1 MDDYRDALARLP
13 GRPRQRRSP
22 LSYWL
27 LGLGWVLLG
36 LALLI
41 FVVRLNLSH
50 AELRFHQDASAIYH
64 QVLQK
69 LQINEVVLAGLGAH
83 FPAVSA
89 PNSDRAGRY
98 ARNMLARYP
107 HICMLQAQAYVPG
120 EDLDAL
126 PQVTGNDP
134 GLEMHTFISYE
145 GKREWH
151 PVERGPVHY
160 PIVFMEPVTPDSAPV
175 LGLDVYSVP
184 HLRTAIDQVVAT
196 ARPAASRPFELVEGG
211 QAYVLFAS
219 AVQPPHGSR
228 DYPQILVSLVVY
240 LDRLVE
246 PPRASG
252 TRVTLLHT
260 ASDPRSPEPI
270 LDRAGTQG
278 SPLEKWLFPRLSD
291 TRSLAAGGQQLS
303 LRVERQLGWQAI
315 SLPSLLVLAAIALSA
330 FLAVIVY
337 ARVSQARETER
348 EDTEDA
354 LRESEAR
361 YRTLVEYAAEAIV
374 MFDADAMRF
383 VDANRNAEKL
393 FGLTRQELLARDPV
407 SLSPER
413 QSDGEASR
421 DAAWRVIEQA
431 LRGEAPVFEWQ
442 HQDVTGGLISCEV
455 RLVRLPSADRRL
467 VRASI
472 TDISERKTAERQLL
486 STKNYLQALYDAS
499 PDMIFLL
506 DRGGYFVDVNQNA
519 LSECG
524 YAREELIGKDFATLM
539 GQGYSRAAA
548 LPRTE
553 EVPGGEPPTFEWVA
567 RRKDGSEFP
576 VEARLSTL
584 PGHPESAAE
593 DAFVVAVVRD
603 VTQRRHAQDALS
615 REKERAQTTLQ
626 SIGDGVITTD
636 VAGVIDYMNPV
647 ASQLT
652 GCSERRA
659 RGRVLAAVFKVVDE
673 QSREPLADPVQRC
686 LKENELITHAEHGL
700 LTRRDGTEFAVNLTV
715 APIRAVDGAVSG
727 AVVAIHDVTKM
738 REIARQLSYQAAHDS
753 LTGLINRREFERRL
767 DHALESARDEGR
779 SHALCFMDLDQFK
792 VVNDT
797 CGHAAGDELLAQLAE
812 VLKTRLRGSDTLAR
826 LGGDEFGVLLDSCPP
841 AKAAQI
847 AESLRRVVEEFR
859 FCWEEKRFAVGMSMG
874 LVPINADISNLTD
887 VLSAADAACYMA
899 KDLGRNRVYVSRPGD
914 AALAQ
919 HHGEMQWVQRIRQ
932 ALEDDRFELYCQPIE
947 AVHEVETGAPHF
959 EVLLRLRG
967 EEDEPVAA
975 AAFLPAAERYHL
987 MPSVDRWVI
996 KQAFRAMSLA
1006 HRKGLDITFSIN
1018 LSGQSLGD
1026 DRFLQFVLKQLRRR
1040 DLDPTHIC
1048 FEITETAAISHLGSA
1063 MHFIGQ
1069 LRERGCKFALDDF
1082 GSGLSSFAYLKN
1094 MKVDYLKIDGNF
1106 VRDVAHDATDRA
1118 MVGSITQIGHVMGI
1132 CTIAECAETSE
1143 VLQELKV
1150 LRVDFAQGF
1159 EIGRPFPLSRCLGS
1173 LRKPSKRD
1181 QPLNARCIA

>member
-1 MDDYRDALARLP
+1 MDDYRDALTRLAR
-13 GRPRQRRSP
+13 RPRQHRSP

-50 AELRFHQDASAIYH
+50 AELRFHQDASAIYQ

-69 LQINEVVLAGLGAH
+69 LQVNEVVLAGLGAH
-83 FPAVSA
+83 FSAVSG
-89 PNSDRAGRY
+89 PDRERAGRY
-98 ARNMLARYP
+98 ARDMLARYP
-107 HICMLQAQAYVPG
+107 HIYMLEAQAYVPG
-120 EDLDAL
+120 EDLDAF

-134 GLEMHTFISYE
+134 SLEVPTFSY
-145 GKREWH
+145 GGNRERH

-160 PIVFMEPVTPDSAPV
+160 PVVFMEPVTQDSAPV

-196 ARPAASRPFELVEGG
+196 AQPAASRPFELVEGG
-211 QAYVLFAS
+211 EAYTLFAA
-219 AVQPPHGSR
+219 AVQPPAGHG

-246 PPRASG
+246 PPRAGG
-252 TRVTLLHT
+252 THVTLLRK
-260 ASDPRSPEPI
+260 ASAPQTPEAI
-270 LDRAGTQG
+270 LYRAGIEG
-278 SPLEKWLFPRLSD
+278 SPLEQWLFPRLSD
-291 TRSLAAGGQQLS
+291 TRSLAAAGQQLS
-303 LRVERQLGWQAI
+303 LHVERQLGWEAI

-330 FLAVIVY
+330 FLALMVY
-337 ARVSQARETER
+337 ARVSQARENER
-348 EDTEDA
+348 EKTEEA

-361 YRTLVEYAAEAIV
+361 YRTLVEHAAEAIV
-374 MFDADAMRF
+374 VFDVDAIRF
-383 VDANRNAEKL
+383 ADANRNAEKL

-413 QSDGEASR
+413 QPDREASR
-421 DAAWRVIEQA
+421 DAAWRMLEQA
-431 LRGEAPVFEWQ
+431 LDGEAPVFEWQ
-442 HQDVTGGLISCEV
+442 HQDATGGLISCEV
-455 RLVRLPSADRRL
+455 RLVRLPSAERRL
-467 VRASI
+467 VRGSI
-472 TDISERKTAERQLL
+472 TDISARKAAERQLL
-486 STKNYLQALYDAS
+486 STRNYLQALYDAS
-499 PDMIFLL
+499 PDMIFLF
-506 DRGGYFVDVNQNA
+506 DRDGYFVDVNQNA

-524 YAREELIGKDFATLM
+524 YAREELIGKDFAKLM
-539 GQGYSRAAA
+539 GQGYSRAEA
-548 LPRTE
+548 LSRAE

-576 VEARLSTL
+576 VEVRLSTL
-584 PGHPESAAE
+584 PNQPESAAE

-603 VTQRRHAQDALS
+603 VTQRRHAQDALY

-636 VAGVIDYMNPV
+636 VAGVIDYMNPI

-659 RGRVLAAVFKVVDE
+659 RGRPLADVFKVVDE
-673 QSREPLADPVQRC
+673 QSREPLADPVQCC

-715 APIRAVDGAVSG
+715 APIRAVDGTVSG

-738 REIARQLSYQAAHDS
+738 RDIARQLSYQAAHDS

-767 DHALESARDEGR
+767 NHVLESARDEGR

-812 VLKTRLRGSDTLAR
+812 VLKARLRGSDTLAR
-826 LGGDEFGVLLDSCPP
+826 LGGDEFGLLLDSCPP

-874 LVPINADISNLTD
+874 LVPISADSSNLTD

-947 AVHEVETGAPHF
+947 AVQEAETGAPHF

-996 KQAFRAMSLA
+996 KRAFRAMSLA
-1006 HRKGLDITFSIN
+1006 HRRGHDITFSIN

-1048 FEITETAAISHLGSA
+1048 FEITETAAIAHLGSA

-1106 VRDVAHDATDRA
+1106 VRDVAQDATDRA

-1132 CTIAECAETSE
+1132 HTIAECAETSE

-1159 EIGRPFPLSRCLGS
+1159 GIGRPFPLSRCLGN
-1173 LRKPSKRD
+1173 LGKRPRRD
-1181 QPLNARCIA
+1181 QPVDTRCIA